1 MVEVEG
7 IIIEVDDYQDSL
19 GERDNYLRGIE
30 EQIQNKRD
38 FLLNRG
44 KHLEKLK
51 MENHFLKGVQN
62 DYTTYYSTILK
73 QKEEQIAAI
82 NMLNQY
88 LNEMIVNSQVTENDI
103 QNTKKEQ
110 RHILKEM
117 DRIKKELDN
126 IIKVNSGILEI

>member
-7 IIIEVDDYQDSL
+7 IIIEVDDYHDSL

-62 DYTTYYSTILK
+62 DYMTYYSSILK